1 MRRFSI
7 LFLNVLLIGLV
18 SYQQTLAQVKPKTPP
33 SEQGD
38 EVVRGKTEL
47 VQTDVTGRPFGFRSS
62 KSWSKC
68 PGPIVP

>member
-7 LFLNVLLIGLV
+7 LFLNVLLIV

-38 EVVRGKTEL
+38 EVVRVKTEL
-47 VQTDVTGRPFGFRSS
+47 VQTDVT
-62 KSWSKC
+62 
-68 PGPIVP
+68 VVD